1 MAERLNKRADAIRGL
16 VDHRLKSVA
25 ADELRDVSTK
35 SHIDED
41 TIAAYLE
48 GRLADSECKPVLAHL
63 ASCGLCRRTSAQFIR
78 LENQVDAE
86 PANEITAA
94 EDSGRLEALLSTF
107 GSMVSSNE
115 DVVFAYQNPP
125 TDAQADQ
132 PGVPTRDSDES
143 KTQDKS

>member
-1 MAERLNKRADAIRGL
+1 MVDPLNKKAGAIREMI
-16 VDHRLKSVA
+16 DHRLKSVA
-25 ADELRDVSTK
+25 AVELRDVSTK

-48 GRLADSECKPVLAHL
+48 GRLVDAECKRVLAHL
-63 ASCGLCRRTSAQFIR
+63 ASCGLCRRTSAQFVR

-107 GSMVSSNE
+107 GSVVSNNE
-115 DVVFAYQNPP
+115 DVVFAYQNPSEDV
-125 TDAQADQ
+125 TSECNAED
-132 PGVPTRDSDES
+132 
-143 KTQDKS
+143 